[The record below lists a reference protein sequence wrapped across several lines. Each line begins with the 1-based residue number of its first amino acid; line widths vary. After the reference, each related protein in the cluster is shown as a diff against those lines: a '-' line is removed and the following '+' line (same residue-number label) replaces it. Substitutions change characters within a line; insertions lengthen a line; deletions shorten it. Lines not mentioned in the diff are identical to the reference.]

1 MEVYLLGS
9 AIAFSLTIVVML
21 IQEALIQ
28 SLSRIERVHYECC
41 GSEFGG
47 SITLKD
53 ALVNT
58 VLSWIGVVFIS
69 LSFII
74 LAISLFASKR

>member
-9 AIAFSLTIVVML
+9 AIAFSLTIVVIL
-21 IQEALIQ
+21 IQEALLQ

-47 SITLKD
+47 NITLKD
-53 ALVNT
+53 ALANI
-58 VLSWIGVVFIS
+58 VLSWVGVVFIS
-69 LSFII
+69 LSFIM
-74 LAISLFASKR
+74 LVISLFAIKR